1 MNINFLLKR
10 ILLRILFEYKNNK
23 YLNYLITEI
32 NEKKYSTKSRYRDL
46 LKSYELS
53 GLSIDRDSHINK
65 LNKCLNDLNFP
76 GYDEKKGMFSEHLI
90 IFSAISNSSYKPKR
104 ILEIG
109 TYDGKTAAVLS
120 YLFPDSEITT
130 IDLKDN
136 DPIFKSTYNRS
147 SNLKAFIKTRNDN
160 LRKNKN
166 IKFIQC
172 NSLELTQKN
181 FLKMQDLIWVDGDHV
196 YPTAAIDIANS
207 IRLLNKNGILMCD
220 DIWKEHKTVFSTYDS
235 LASYETLNSFSK
247 IKLINNILFQK
258 RIFKRYNRDSKY
270 VAFSKKLEN

>member
-1 MNINFLLKR
+1 MNINLILKKIFR
-10 ILLRILFEYKNNK
+10 RILFEYQSNK

-53 GLSIDRDSHINK
+53 GLSNDRDSHINN

-76 GYDEKKGMFSEHLI
+76 KYDEKNEIFSEHLV

-109 TYDGKTAAVLS
+109 TYDGKTAAILS
-120 YLFPDSEITT
+120 YLFPDSEIIT

-147 SNLKAFIKTRNDN
+147 SILKEFIKTRNDN
-160 LRKNKN
+160 LKKNKN

-172 NSLELTQKN
+172 NSLNLTQKN
-181 FLKMQDLIWVDGDHV
+181 IFKMQDLIWVDGDHT
-196 YPTAAIDIANS
+196 YPTAAIDITNS

-220 DIWKEHKTVFSTYDS
+220 DTWKEHNTVFSSYDS
-235 LASYETLNSFSK
+235 IASYETLNAFSK
-247 IKLINNILFQK
+247 IKLIKNIFFQK
-258 RIFKRYNRDSKY
+258 RISKRYNRDKKY
-270 VAFSKKLEN
+270 VVFSKKLEN